1 MYTENNFQ
9 EIYRYDLGSG
19 GNHPM
24 RIYITSVLTT
34 MLLLGFA
41 SGVNAAILTGTVTDN
56 GSQLIVDVD
65 LDTEDMTG
73 IVLISV
79 SVNFDDGLV
88 TYDTGA
94 SSSPTYILYVNG
106 KTPYMTPNFNPP
118 VIRIG
123 TTNQVNVDWTSTSL
137 TEGTGAMGTG
147 NLAHLVFNVSAPGN
161 WGTVNL
167 SLTNAGNIFQTA
179 GGVNQVGVVSPD
191 GLTITVPEPGIAGL
205 SLAALF
211 TVGALRTRSRWQ
223 R

>member
-106 KTPYMTPNFNPP
+106 KTPYMTPATNPP
-118 VIRIG
+118 ELRIG
-123 TTNQVNVDWTSTSL
+123 TTNQVNVDWTATSL
-137 TEGTGAMGTG
+137 TAGSGGTGVEL
-147 NLAHLVFNVSAPGN
+147 LATLVFDVIAVGDGVADIGLSITSPGN
-161 WGTVNL
+161 IVQLAGGINTTATLSGAGTV
-167 SLTNAGNIFQTA
+167 
-179 GGVNQVGVVSPD
+179 
-191 GLTITVPEPGIAGL
+191 ITPEPTTALLVGLGLLGLGVAGK
-205 SLAALF
+205 
-211 TVGALRTRSRWQ
+211 RRD
-223 R
+223 

>member
-1 MYTENNFQ
+1 MRFFITNLLATALVVFAA
-9 EIYRYDLGSG
+9 GSASAIG
-19 GNHPM
+19 LTLAGANGQLVGVGD
-24 RIYITSVLTT
+24 SV
-34 MLLLGFA
+34 
-41 SGVNAAILTGTVTDN
+41 TVTVTLDA
-56 GSQLIVDVD
+56 DV
-65 LDTEDMTG
+65 TG
-73 IVLISV
+73 IVLISTGV
-79 SVNFDDGLV
+79 LFDDTILS
-88 TYDTGA
+88 YNQGA